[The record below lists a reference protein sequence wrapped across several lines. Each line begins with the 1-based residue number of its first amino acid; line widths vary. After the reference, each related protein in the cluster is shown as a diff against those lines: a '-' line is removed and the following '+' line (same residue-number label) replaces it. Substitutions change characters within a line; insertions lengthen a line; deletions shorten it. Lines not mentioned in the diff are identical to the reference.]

1 MQLMGKMKKW
11 WFIISGIIIIP
22 GIISLF
28 VWGLKLGI
36 DFKGGTLLEVS
47 FDNQNKVEAQQVK
60 NALSQL
66 NLGDLIVQ
74 NTGEKQILIRTTPL
88 DKDSEQKLKALLN
101 EKIGE
106 SRELRYETVGPTISK
121 DLTNKAIIAI
131 ILASIAIVL
140 YIAYA
145 FRKVPK
151 PANSWRFGICSVLA
165 LVHDLLVV
173 IGIYSILGHFFGFE
187 VDALFI
193 TALLTVMGF
202 SVHDTIVVFD
212 RIRENLQKFPS
223 QDFETTVNNSVIQ
236 TLARSL
242 NTSLTLIL
250 VLFAMAFLGGDT
262 IRNFIITL
270 LIGVTIGTYSSIFNA
285 APLLVVWQSWIKKRQ
300 NKQKLE

>member
-11 WFIISGIIIIP
+11 WFIISGILIIP
-22 GIISLF
+22 GIVSLAI
-28 VWGLKLGI
+28 WGLKLGI
-36 DFKGGTLLEVS
+36 DFKGGTLLEIS

-60 NALSQL
+60 EALSQL
-66 NLGDLIVQ
+66 NLSDLVVQ
-74 NTGEKQILIRTTPL
+74 NTGTKQILIRTEPL
-88 DKDSEQKLKALLN
+88 DKDSEQKLKSILN

-106 SRELRYETVGPTISK
+106 SRELRLETVGPTISK

-131 ILASIAIVL
+131 ILASVAIVL

-151 PANSWRFGICSVLA
+151 PANSWRFGVCSVLA
-165 LVHDLLVV
+165 LIHDLLVV

-187 VDALFI
+187 VDALFL

-223 QDFETTVNNSVIQ
+223 QDFETTVNNSVAQ

-250 VLFAMAFLGGDT
+250 VLFAMAFLGGET
-262 IRNFIITL
+262 IRHFIITL
-270 LIGVTIGTYSSIFNA
+270 LIGVTVGTYSSIFNA
-285 APLLVVWQSWIKKRQ
+285 APLLVVWQNWAQKRQ
-300 NKQKLE
+300 NKQN